1 MVPICSLRDCVF
13 ISVAVLPTL
22 LMVSPGW
29 VCGIILAIRMRGSFL
44 SDTWRKFSNFKKEKK
59 SKTKQNKTTLPSP
72 FVLLTTKILFEN
84 SVLEITAAILQTL
97 NKIQNDWDV
106 TKQKDEFPYKF

>member
-1 MVPICSLRDCVF
+1 
-13 ISVAVLPTL
+13 
-22 LMVSPGW
+22 
-29 VCGIILAIRMRGSFL
+29 
-44 SDTWRKFSNFKKEKK
+44 
-59 SKTKQNKTTLPSP
+59 
-72 FVLLTTKILFEN
+72 VLLTTKILFEN